1 MWQPFRNFWSE
12 AGMRGPETAAR
23 RVHEIG
29 IRMAL
34 GAKSGSVA
42 WMLIGGSL
50 RLVALGL
57 AIGLPLALGA
67 SLAISR
73 LLFGFGP
80 LDPVSLGASGAAL
93 LVFGALAAGL
103 PARRAARVDP
113 MIALRLE

>member
-34 GAKSGSVA
+34 GAKPGGVM
-42 WMLIGGSL
+42 WILIGGSL
-50 RLVALGL
+50 RLVAVGL
-57 AIGLPLALGA
+57 AIGLPLA
-67 SLAISR
+67 ISR
-73 LLFGFGP
+73 MIFGVRP
-80 LDPVSLGASGAAL
+80 LDPVSLGVPSAAL
-93 LVFGALAAGL
+93 LVFAALAGL